1 MRYEQSLKNSR
12 DYKNTI
18 ETAFIEG
25 EIKGKAEGIA
35 EGEIKGKVEV
45 AFSALKQGLPIK
57 VIAQITGLSV
67 KEIEKLR
74 DK

>member
-25 EIKGKAEGIA
+25 EIKGKAEG
-35 EGEIKGKVEV
+35 EIKGRVEV
-45 AFSALKQGLPIK
+45 ALSALKQGLPIK
-57 VIAQITGLSV
+57 VIAQITGLLE
-67 KEIEKLR
+67 KEIKELKSKL
-74 DK
+74 K